1 MFTGIIEELGIIEQ
15 ITMLDKS
22 MQITIVVKNI
32 LNDAR
37 LGSSMAINGVCL
49 TITSFNK
56 DSFTV
61 DVMPETF
68 RSTSLSMVKQGSTV
82 NVERAM
88 MVGDRFGGHFLSGH
102 IDGIGQIVEKVNES
116 NAVNYT
122 IRLKEELLK
131 YCIFKGS
138 IAIDGTS
145 LTIFGVNSDSI
156 KLALIPHTMK
166 NSVLGQKI
174 VGDIVNIECDM
185 FGKYIYERFSE
196 YAKPKI

>member
-1 MFTGIIEELGIIEQ
+1 MFTGIIEELGTIKQ

-22 MQITIVVKNI
+22 MQLTIVVKNI

-37 LGSSMAINGVCL
+37 LGGSMAINGVCL

-68 RSTSLSMVKQGSTV
+68 RSTSLSIIKQGSTV

-88 MVGDRFGGHFLSGH
+88 MVGDRLGGHFLSGH

-122 IRLKEELLK
+122 IKLKEELLK